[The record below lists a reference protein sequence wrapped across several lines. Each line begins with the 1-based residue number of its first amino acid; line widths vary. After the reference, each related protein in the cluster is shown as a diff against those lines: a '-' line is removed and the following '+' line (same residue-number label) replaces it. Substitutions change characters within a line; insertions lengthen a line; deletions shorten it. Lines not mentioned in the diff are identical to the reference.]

1 MSFLR
6 SGEWVRR
13 QALPLDKP
21 LGAYPS
27 FLPSWHPLV
36 GPFRVQLPWKYEF
49 FITSK
54 LICSSLLGRLCLVD
68 FRRSH
73 FLGPSSRNEKGK
85 KRVPA
90 KHNHMH
96 VWYTLPSWESTSGGR
111 GNSGLRSIASFQF
124 LPTFLRCV
132 LSVYPINALT
142 VTLHMWKLWERTHQ
156 YVFEVH
162 LLIESVATK
171 PVKGNRGGGQGT

>member
-1 MSFLR
+1 M
-6 SGEWVRR
+6 
-13 QALPLDKP
+13 
-21 LGAYPS
+21 
-27 FLPSWHPLV
+27 
-36 GPFRVQLPWKYEF
+36 
-49 FITSK
+49 
-54 LICSSLLGRLCLVD
+54 GRLCLVE

-132 LSVYPINALT
+132 LSVCPINVLT
-142 VTLHMWKLWERTHQ
+142 VIFHMRKLWERTHR

-171 PVKGNRGGGQGT
+171 PVKGNRGGGGGRRGQRNRNIQIDAHTPFFPKLPS